1 MLPKNFLVFS
11 VFDILNAANQTK
23 VIFLMIISLES
34 QEKCPMEKGD
44 NLLHYK
50 NKNKILSIINGRN

>member
-1 MLPKNFLVFS
+1 MRPFVQQS
-11 VFDILNAANQTK
+11 K

>member
-1 MLPKNFLVFS
+1 MRAFVQQS
-11 VFDILNAANQTK
+11 K

-50 NKNKILSIINGRN
+50 NKILSIINGRN